1 MHLKIFV
8 VVNFTYTTKLFYTPE
23 VWCPIIYLNGLVTV
37 GIFLFALLGYQK
49 DASLIEVFLSSDLGL
64 SPN

>member
-1 MHLKIFV
+1 MNVLQNSQLSHF
-8 VVNFTYTTKLFYTPE
+8 F
-23 VWCPIIYLNGLVTV
+23 LVTV

-49 DASLIEVFLSSDLGL
+49 DASLIEVFLLTDLGL